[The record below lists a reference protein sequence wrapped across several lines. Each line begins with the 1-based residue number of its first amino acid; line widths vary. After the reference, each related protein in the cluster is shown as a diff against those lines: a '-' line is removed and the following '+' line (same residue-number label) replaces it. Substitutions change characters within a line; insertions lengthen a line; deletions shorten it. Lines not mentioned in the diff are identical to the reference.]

1 MTKVLNAAGGYDL
14 SGSRLQGLGT
24 GTASTD
30 AVTKAQLDGL
40 SAFVRK
46 TSDQDRQSVTSLADD
61 SQLLLSVAANTTY
74 LMDLLVIVNSPT
86 AADFKLGWSGPS
98 GAVLEWV
105 TNAPHTAQ
113 TNFDSSTVS
122 VNRLGIGSGA
132 DAAGFGADVIYR
144 PSGLLIVSSTA
155 GTLTFRWAQTT
166 STASNTTVKANS
178 ILTLR
183 KVA

>member
-1 MTKVLNAAGGYDL
+1 MAKVLNAAGGYDL

-30 AVTKAQLDGL
+30 AVTKAQLDAL
-40 SAFVRK
+40 SAFVLK
-46 TSDQDRQSVTSLADD
+46 TSDESVISSTSLQDD
-61 SQLLLSVAANTTY
+61 NQLLLAVAANTTY
-74 LMDLLVIVNSPT
+74 LMDLLIIVNSPT
-86 AADFKLGWSGPS
+86 AADLKLGWSGPS
-98 GAVLEWV
+98 GATLEWA

-113 TNFDSSTVS
+113 TNFDSSTIS
-122 VNRLGIGSGA
+122 VNRLGIGSAA
-132 DAAGFGADVIYR
+132 DAAGFGSDVIFR

-178 ILTLR
+178 FLRLR

>member
-40 SAFVRK
+40 TTFIKK
-46 TSDQDRQSVTSLADD
+46 TSDQSRQSTTSLADD
-61 SQLLLSVAANTTY
+61 SQLLLAVAANTTY
-74 LMDLLVIVNSPT
+74 RLYSLLIVNSPT

-98 GAVLEWV
+98 GATLEWS

-113 TNFDSSTVS
+113 TNFDSSTIS
-122 VNRLGIGSGA
+122 VNRLGIGSAA
-132 DAAGFGADVIYR
+132 DAAGYGADVIFQ
-144 PSGLLIVSSTA
+144 PSGFLFVGGTA

-166 STASNTTVKANS
+166 STASDTTVKANS
-178 ILTLR
+178 CLFLR